1 MTPPDDQTLRRPDG
15 EGRPGG
21 RRTEHGAPGQNGTE
35 AREQGTGH
43 ARASGCAFY
52 MGNRQHKPLHWHPH
66 GAKNLLCSFKATIAI
81 ENPVSHTFLHKIW
94 SQIFKIFLIF
104 LYNQI
109 VKSSTFSL
117 FIISYKFGKNNK
129 QHSLWEPLWI

>member
-21 RRTEHGAPGQNGTE
+21 RSMEHRARTEQRPGN
-35 AREQGTGH
+35 REQGTGH

-66 GAKNLLCSFKATIAI
+66 GAKNLLCPFKATIAI
-81 ENPVSHTFLHKIW
+81 ENPVGHTFLHKIW

-104 LYNQI
+104 LYYQI

-117 FIISYKFGKNNK
+117 FIISYKFCKNNK
-129 QHSLWEPLWI
+129 LNSLWEPLYI